1 MTDETKDD
9 LSASSMAQDDVAL
22 TESGGT
28 AKKSRGRSRTKASD
42 ETEGTTRKRGRKP
55 ARKQQADPENSEAVM
70 EEQLIPAEQAA
81 DADDTT
87 SDAKPAR
94 QKRTRRTTSRS
105 KTGRQGT
112 GTKKSKE
119 AAEES
124 LLLTDTDE
132 KDVHTVAAEVQ
143 QENTEPSSQPENKG
157 NEALSAEPEKPASQ
171 PQRDWSSWKGW
182 DDDEADSDTAQASET
197 AKTDPVTDVQPV
209 APAAEVEQTPGEP
222 VAAEAATPAPR
233 LPRRKK
239 PARTPVKSH
248 MAGRMRREAA
258 ARTEPDPLKSAEEL
272 HDTDPMPESGTMP
285 VAHDFDQPLPLYE
298 EEKPSFQEQDAQAQD
313 SISAVPSYEEES
325 FETGQESSERNF
337 ADSADD
343 DTSEY
348 GYQDEDESEDQ
359 QRTHRRGRRGGRSHK
374 KALQNDLGLQGNTAE
389 QTGGMT
395 PAGLAP
401 HGIMP
406 AKHGKRRM
414 FISVLPG
421 EQVEVAFTT
430 NGILDEYY
438 LDMLHQKKIKG
449 NIYRGVIVNIDIN
462 LQAAFVDFGTEKN
475 GFLQIDEVHP
485 EYFISSQ
492 DFAHGRK
499 SPPIQNVL
507 RLGQEVLVQVVKEP
521 NGTKGAFLT
530 TWISLAGRFLV
541 LTPGQEQIAISRK
554 VKDEEERRRLRELMN
569 GIDPGDDLGVI
580 VRTVSAG
587 VTQTTLRNDLAYLKR
602 TWNEVRKQATGVSAP
617 ACVYREPG
625 LVERAVRD
633 YLTDDVYEL
642 WVDNADVAERIKN
655 TVALLFPH
663 KKDLVRVHNDS
674 RHSLWE
680 RFNLRRQL
688 DQIYSREVLMPSGGR
703 LVFDQTEALMAIDI
717 NSGKISCKG
726 NFEHMAFRTNME
738 AAETIAR
745 QLKLRDVGGQVVI
758 DFIEMRDHKHVLEV
772 ERTLRNCMKN
782 DKARHDIQ
790 HMSSFGLLE
799 LVRQRTATS
808 AISISMEPCPCCGG
822 TGLRRNLEWQSLQ
835 ALRDIARM
843 MRGRTSATCRY
854 EMSQELGLYVLN
866 HKREAL
872 KELEA
877 LYGKSIEIAIHP

>member
-42 ETEGTTRKRGRKP
+42 ETEGTPRKRGRKP
-55 ARKQQADPENSEAVM
+55 ARKQQPDPENSEAVM

-132 KDVHTVAAEVQ
+132 SDVHTAAAEVQ

-157 NEALSAEPEKPASQ
+157 NEALSAEPEKPVSQ

-222 VAAEAATPAPR
+222 VVAEAATPAPR

-298 EEKPSFQEQDAQAQD
+298 EEKPSFQEQDAQVQD

-374 KALQNDLGLQGNTAE
+374 KTLQNDLGLQGNTAE
-389 QTGGMT
+389 QTGGLT

-663 KKDLVRVHNDS
+663 
-674 RHSLWE
+674 
-680 RFNLRRQL
+680 
-688 DQIYSREVLMPSGGR
+688 
-703 LVFDQTEALMAIDI
+703 
-717 NSGKISCKG
+717 
-726 NFEHMAFRTNME
+726 
-738 AAETIAR
+738 
-745 QLKLRDVGGQVVI
+745 
-758 DFIEMRDHKHVLEV
+758 
-772 ERTLRNCMKN
+772 
-782 DKARHDIQ
+782 
-790 HMSSFGLLE
+790 
-799 LVRQRTATS
+799 
-808 AISISMEPCPCCGG
+808 
-822 TGLRRNLEWQSLQ
+822 
-835 ALRDIARM
+835 
-843 MRGRTSATCRY
+843 
-854 EMSQELGLYVLN
+854 
-866 HKREAL
+866 
-872 KELEA
+872 
-877 LYGKSIEIAIHP
+877 